1 MLKSLIFACT
11 AGLLAAPTCVQAQ
24 EPPNPAI
31 TRDIQT
37 DVIAALSRKLAE
49 RYVFPEKAAAIS
61 EELTRRARSGDYAG
75 ALTAREFAA
84 RLKSDLRE
92 VGDDL
97 HFGIRF
103 DPDFVEPSFEA
114 PRAPTS
120 EEIAQQQ
127 AFHQRNGY
135 GIASV
140 ERLSGNIGYLNMRG
154 FMSPE
159 FTAAAYEAAISL
171 IAGSHAI
178 IIDLRSN
185 NGGDPQSVAQLMSHF
200 FARGDQRHLN
210 SIYHRPSDTTREFW
224 TNPTVQTRYQG
235 PVYVLTSRRTFS
247 AGEEFAYD
255 MKTQKRGTLIGET
268 TGGAANPGAVIKLA
282 HGFTAFIPDGMPINP
297 ITGTNWEHV
306 GVPPDQATAASEAMS
321 AAYRAALKAAMANEA
336 EPRRKAALAETMDR
350 FEAGEIELP
359 Q

>member
-1 MLKSLIFACT
+1 M
-11 AGLLAAPTCVQAQ
+11 
-24 EPPNPAI
+24 
-31 TRDIQT
+31 
-37 DVIAALSRKLAE
+37 IAALSRKLAE
-49 RYVFPEKAAAIS
+49 RYVFPEKATAIG
-61 EELTRRARSGDYAG
+61 EELTRRDQSGDYAETL
-75 ALTAREFAA
+75 AAADFAA

-97 HFGIRF
+97 HFGVSF

-114 PRAPTS
+114 PRAPTA

-127 AFHQRNGY
+127 ALHQRNGY
-135 GIASV
+135 GIERV
-140 ERLSGNIGYLNMRG
+140 ERLSGNIGYLKVRG

-178 IIDLRSN
+178 IVDLRSN

-224 TNPTVQTRYQG
+224 TNPAVQTRYQG

-255 MKTQKRGTLIGET
+255 MQTHKRGTLVGET
-268 TGGAANPGAVIKLA
+268 TAGAANPGGVIKLA
-282 HGFTAFIPDGMPINP
+282 HGFTAFIPDGLPINP

-306 GVPPDQATAASEAMS
+306 GVSPDRATAASEAMS

-336 EPRRKAALAETMDR
+336 EPQRKARLAKTLDR
-350 FEAGEIELP
+350 FEAGKVNLP
-359 Q
+359 QWANPTEN